1 MNQSIGLTRGN
12 ELSQEEMIALIKVE
26 RILNL

>member
-12 ELSQEEMIALIKVE
+12 ELRHEEMIALIKVE

>member
-1 MNQSIGLTRGN
+1 LNQSIGLTRGN
-12 ELSQEEMIALIKVE
+12 ELRQEEMIALIKVE